1 MTTGLLYGSPYSRAS
16 RQNEEDLVSMLSPVE
31 TTTPEQSYPI
41 NHRKPSSEDGMSQR
55 TPSWLVSPPEP
66 QDLGLYEQQRVSSPT
81 PNMGFSVFGD
91 RARSQSP
98 YQEQVAW
105 ANSTQFR
112 SAPAEPKPQMVQTTF
127 LTTDE
132 EAPPQSHRYFRHPR
146 HMLEPWMAGVWI
158 RFPWW
163 GAGALFL
170 VVLLTGASAGILLA
184 SHGTTVDDWKVGHD
198 NAQPHVYISVFEMAM
213 NFLILFALVEGVVLR
228 FWRQLL
234 HGTTLDSIHDTYESM
249 YLWSAI
255 KRIVRLNFNLVA
267 VACIVASVSFSR
279 GPLFHRAL
287 TIVNNVHKSFEGTM
301 DLKIAPYPLEQF
313 FTSND
318 SDPRQQGDV
327 KPIFPELIKGLSA
340 GNSLVYDQTTSC
352 GDYCTGVIQGYTFKA
367 TCHSTV
373 RPIDLNTALQEC
385 KACTTEQ
392 CRSDC
397 ELRRTSLSSTFFST
411 SYEAANDSLILTS
424 IFKNMTSCSGNI
436 QVQSCTLTPVKGD
449 MAFVITNG
457 TIDRRFDVPT
467 SQIHNAVLSNDHA
480 FVGTYLPLALNALFP
495 PVSANV
501 SASSDFSRLDYTK
514 CTQTGKIRDLAGS
527 IDTSAP
533 SGTCSNSTI
542 DPALFINDPST
553 AYAAKYEPSTGEDP
567 LCGTVWKDPMPD
579 MIKAMQNLA
588 FRTTVAMATAPDSLF
603 APSLTGATLANL
615 RSNWT
620 QSIPVT
626 GYRTLPI
633 YHISSLLVALG
644 VVFSLIGVVAVVPL
658 YYGFWEM
665 GRKVSLNPLEIA
677 RAFGAPFMEG
687 LDGNTTPDMISV
699 ERGGMGV
706 KYGALDRYG
715 EQKKLRVEES
725 GKVTVRM
732 PWQGEIFE

>member
-287 TIVNNVHKSFEGTM
+287 TIVDN
-301 DLKIAPYPLEQF
+301 
-313 FTSND
+313 
-318 SDPRQQGDV
+318 
-327 KPIFPELIKGLSA
+327 
-340 GNSLVYDQTTSC
+340 
-352 GDYCTGVIQGYTFKA
+352 
-367 TCHSTV
+367 
-373 RPIDLNTALQEC
+373 
-385 KACTTEQ
+385 
-392 CRSDC
+392 
-397 ELRRTSLSSTFFST
+397 
-411 SYEAANDSLILTS
+411 
-424 IFKNMTSCSGNI
+424 
-436 QVQSCTLTPVKGD
+436 
-449 MAFVITNG
+449 
-457 TIDRRFDVPT
+457 
-467 SQIHNAVLSNDHA
+467 
-480 FVGTYLPLALNALFP
+480 
-495 PVSANV
+495 
-501 SASSDFSRLDYTK
+501 
-514 CTQTGKIRDLAGS
+514 
-527 IDTSAP
+527 
-533 SGTCSNSTI
+533 
-542 DPALFINDPST
+542 
-553 AYAAKYEPSTGEDP
+553 
-567 LCGTVWKDPMPD
+567 
-579 MIKAMQNLA
+579 
-588 FRTTVAMATAPDSLF
+588 
-603 APSLTGATLANL
+603 
-615 RSNWT
+615 
-620 QSIPVT
+620 SIPVT